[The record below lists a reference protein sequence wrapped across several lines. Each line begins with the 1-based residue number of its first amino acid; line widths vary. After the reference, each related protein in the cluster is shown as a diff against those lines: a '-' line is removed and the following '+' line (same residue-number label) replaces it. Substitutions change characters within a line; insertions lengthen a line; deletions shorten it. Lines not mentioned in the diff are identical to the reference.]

1 LYLIDLTGVKKKK
14 LSLLLVIPFHIEN
27 IPSHFKP
34 FEMKRSSF
42 ITVVTLLLFGC
53 GSQPSAEATDKEKSE
68 TPATVAAAVDLPYK
82 MQYSSWTMGDPQ
94 NLKIILDM
102 YKNWE
107 DNKLD
112 AVAAVFADSTYY
124 DLADGS
130 MSVTTKQNILD
141 SFKVWRGM
149 NSALSS
155 DVITGLSLHSP
166 DKNEDWVVTW
176 SLTRW
181 TSKKGKTDSSYSND
195 NWQLKNG
202 KITHMTSFEQKI
214 KKK

>member
-1 LYLIDLTGVKKKK
+1 MKR
-14 LSLLLVIPFHIEN
+14 LSFLAIVALLLA
-27 IPSHFKP
+27 
-34 FEMKRSSF
+34 
-42 ITVVTLLLFGC
+42 GC
-53 GSQPSAEATDKEKSE
+53 GNQPSAESTDKEKSE
-68 TPATVAAAVDLPYK
+68 TPVGGAMPVDLPYK
-82 MQYSSWTMGDPQ
+82 MQYSNWTMGDPQ

-112 AVAAVFADSTYY
+112 AAAAAFADSTYY
-124 DLADGS
+124 DLANGN
-130 MSVTTKQNILD
+130 MAVTTKQNILD

-149 NSALSS
+149 SGSLSS

-166 DKNEDWVVTW
+166 DKNEDWVLTW
-176 SLTRW
+176 SLNRW
-181 TSKKGKTDSSYSND
+181 TSKDGKTDSSYSND

-202 KITHMTSFEQKI
+202 KIAYMTSFEQKI